1 VSRLSKNKKQQNEN
15 SKYSVY
21 KKKND
26 KAYDT
31 WGTAKKLAKRLK
43 PFRLKLVI
51 VAIAAI
57 VSTAMSILG
66 PRYLGD
72 IIDAIDVQ
80 VQNKLAGNTFEFLDV
95 ARILAKAVAV
105 YAITSVMMY
114 IQHYTMAG
122 VAQRLVYKLRD
133 DVNRKLSLLP
143 LRYYDST
150 TTGEVLSRAVSD
162 LDNINKS
169 LQNNLTQ
176 IITSVITV
184 IGVLAM
190 MLSLNLTM
198 TAVSVAVVPASALIA
213 LLIAGR
219 SKRWFRQQWDRNG
232 ELNGHIE
239 EMYTG
244 HNIIK
249 IFSMEKNAI
258 NEFDD
263 INNELFKVSYK
274 AQFLSGII
282 MPFISFVNNIGYVII
297 CILGGLFVINNSLS
311 LGGITTFITYSKLFS
326 QPFVDL
332 AQIANNLQSTLASAE
347 RVFNLLDEEPET
359 SDKDNEVLKNP
370 EGVIRFEH
378 VDFSYTE
385 DKPLMNDLNLRV
397 NPGQLVAIVGPTGA
411 GKTTIVN
418 LLMRFYD
425 VKGGKI
431 TLDGKDIRTLT
442 RDSLRSA
449 YGMILQDIWL
459 FKGTIRE
466 NIAYGRLDATDEEI
480 IAAAKMARAHHF
492 ISTLSDGY
500 DTVLD
505 ENGTNISQGQ
515 RQLIT
520 IARAVLANPSIL
532 ILDEATSSV
541 DTRTEMQIQ
550 YAMADLMKNRTCF
563 VIAHRL
569 STIRKADTILVIDNG
584 EIVEAGNHQE
594 LLAKKGFYYQLYN
607 S

>member
-1 VSRLSKNKKQQNEN
+1 MSRLSKKGKKQRDF

-21 KKKND
+21 KKKTD

-31 WGTAKKLAKRLK
+31 FGTAKKLAKRLK
-43 PFRLKLVI
+43 PFRLKLVL
-51 VAIAAI
+51 VAIAAA
-57 VSTAMSILG
+57 VSTAMSVLG
-66 PRYLGD
+66 PVYLGNV
-72 IIDAIDVQ
+72 IDAINVQ
-80 VQNKLAGNTFEFLDV
+80 VQNKLAGNAFEFGDI
-95 ARILAKAVAV
+95 ATILIKAIAV
-105 YAITSVMMY
+105 YAVTSLMMY
-114 IQHYTMAG
+114 IQQYTMAG
-122 VAQRLVYKLRD
+122 VAQKLVYTLRT
-133 DVNRKLSLLP
+133 DVNKKLSVLP

-150 TTGEVLSRAVSD
+150 TTGEVLSRVVSD

-184 IGVLAM
+184 VGVLAM
-190 MLSLNLTM
+190 MIHLNVTM
-198 TAVSVAVVPASALIA
+198 TIVSVSIVPSSALIA
-213 LLIAGR
+213 LLIASR
-219 SKRWFRQQWDRNG
+219 SKRWFRRQWDRNG

-249 IFSMEKNAI
+249 IFSMEKNVI
-258 NEFDD
+258 DEFDD
-263 INNELFKVSYK
+263 INNELYKVSFK

-282 MPFISFVNNIGYVII
+282 MPFISFVNNVGYVII
-297 CILGGLFVINNSLS
+297 CVLGGLAVLKNTLS

-332 AQIANNLQSTLASAE
+332 AQIMNNLQSTLASAE
-347 RVFNLLDEEPET
+347 RVFNLLEEEPET
-359 SDKDNEVLKNP
+359 SDEGNEVLMNP
-370 EGVIRFEH
+370 KGVIRFEH
-378 VDFSYTE
+378 VDFSYTPE
-385 DKPLMNDLNLRV
+385 KPLMDDLNLEV
-397 NPGQLVAIVGPTGA
+397 QPGQLVAIVGPTGA

-425 VKGGKI
+425 VNGGRI
-431 TLDGKDIRTLT
+431 TLDGKDIKTLT

-449 YGMILQDIWL
+449 FGMILQDIWL
-459 FKGTIRE
+459 FKGTIRD

-480 IAAAKMARAHHF
+480 VAAAKMARAHHF

-584 EIVEAGNHQE
+584 EIVETGNHQE
-594 LLAKKGFYYQLYN
+594 LLEKKGFYYQLYN

>member
-1 VSRLSKNKKQQNEN
+1 VSRLAKKKKKSEELT
-15 SKYSVY
+15 KYSNY
-21 KKKND
+21 RKKAD
-26 KAYDT
+26 KPTQTLA
-31 WGTAKKLAKRLK
+31 TAKKLAKRLK
-43 PFRLKLVI
+43 PFRWKLLL
-51 VAIAAI
+51 VAVAAA
-57 VSTAMSILG
+57 VSTAMSVLG
-66 PRYLGD
+66 PVYLGE

-80 VQNKLAGNTFEFLDV
+80 VQSKLAGGDFVFIEI
-95 ARILAKAVAV
+95 AKILFKAIFV
-105 YAITSVMMY
+105 YALTSLMMY
-114 IQHYTMAG
+114 IQQYTMAG
-122 VAQRLVYKLRD
+122 VAQKLVYTLRD
-133 DVNRKLSLLP
+133 DVNKKLSILP
-143 LRYYDST
+143 LKYYDST
-150 TTGEVLSRAVSD
+150 TTGEVLSRVVND

-176 IITSVITV
+176 IITSVITIV
-184 IGVLAM
+184 GVLAM
-190 MLSLNLTM
+190 MIHLNLTM

-219 SKRWFRQQWDRNG
+219 SKRWFRRQWDRNG

-249 IFSMEKNAI
+249 IFSMEKNVI
-258 NEFDD
+258 DEFDD
-263 INNELFKVSYK
+263 INNELYKVSFK

-297 CILGGLFVINNSLS
+297 CILGGLFVLNKTLS

-332 AQIANNLQSTLASAE
+332 AQITNNLQSTLASAE
-347 RVFNLLDEEPET
+347 RVFELLEEAEQT
-359 SDKDNEVLKNP
+359 SDEGNEVLENP
-370 EGVIRFEH
+370 KGVIRFEH
-378 VDFSYTE
+378 VDFCYTP
-385 DKPLMNDLNLRV
+385 DKPLMNDLNLEV
-397 NPGQLVAIVGPTGA
+397 QPGQLVAIVGPTGA

-418 LLMRFYD
+418 LLMRFYE
-425 VKGGKI
+425 VNGGRI

-449 YGMILQDIWL
+449 FGMILQDIWL

-492 ISTLSDGY
+492 ISTLADGY

-550 YAMADLMKNRTCF
+550 YAMADLMKNHTCF

-584 EIVEAGNHQE
+584 EIVETGNHEE
-594 LLAKKGFYYQLYN
+594 LLEKKGFYYQLYN

>member
-1 VSRLSKNKKQQNEN
+1 MSRLSKKNKKQNEV
-15 SKYSVY
+15 SKYSIY
-21 KKKND
+21 KKKTD

-43 PFRLKLVI
+43 PYRLKLVL
-51 VAIAAI
+51 VAFAAA
-57 VSTAMSILG
+57 VSTAMSVLG
-66 PRYLGD
+66 PVYLGNV
-72 IIDAIDVQ
+72 IDAINVQ
-80 VQNKLAGNTFEFLDV
+80 VQNKLAGNAFEFKDI
-95 ARILAKAVAV
+95 ATILIKAIAV
-105 YAITSVMMY
+105 YAITSLMMY
-114 IQHYTMAG
+114 IQQYTMAG
-122 VAQRLVYKLRD
+122 VAQKLVYTLRT
-133 DVNRKLSLLP
+133 DVNKKLSILP

-150 TTGEVLSRAVSD
+150 TTGEVLSRVVSD

-176 IITSVITV
+176 IISSVITV
-184 IGVLAM
+184 VGVLAM
-190 MLSLNLTM
+190 MIHLNVTM
-198 TAVSVAVVPASALIA
+198 TIVSVSIVPSSALIA
-213 LLIAGR
+213 LLIASR

-258 NEFDD
+258 SEFDD
-263 INNELFKVSYK
+263 INNELYKVSFR

-282 MPFISFVNNIGYVII
+282 MPFISFVNNVGYVII
-297 CILGGLFVINNSLS
+297 CVMGGLAVLKNTLS

-332 AQIANNLQSTLASAE
+332 AQITNNLQSTLASAE

-359 SDKDNEVLKNP
+359 SDEGNEVLENP
-370 EGVIRFEH
+370 KGVIRFEH
-378 VDFSYTE
+378 VDFSYTDE
-385 DKPLMNDLNLRV
+385 KPLMDDLNLEV
-397 NPGQLVAIVGPTGA
+397 KPGQLVAIVGPTGA

-431 TLDGKDIRTLT
+431 TLDGKDINTLT
-442 RDSLRSA
+442 RDSLRA
-449 YGMILQDIWL
+449 AFGMILQDIWL
-459 FKGTIRE
+459 FKGTIRD

-492 ISTLSDGY
+492 ISTLSEGY

-541 DTRTEMQIQ
+541 DSVRYGRPYEEPHVLR
-550 YAMADLMKNRTCF
+550 Y
-563 VIAHRL
+563 
-569 STIRKADTILVIDNG
+569 STPTFDN
-584 EIVEAGNHQE
+584 
-594 LLAKKGFYYQLYN
+594 KKGGHDSCY
-607 S
+607 

>member
-1 VSRLSKNKKQQNEN
+1 MA
-15 SKYSVY
+15 KYSVY
-21 KKKND
+21 KKKTD

-43 PFRLKLVI
+43 PYWLKLILVG
-51 VAIAAI
+51 IAAA
-57 VSTAMSILG
+57 VSTAMSVLG
-66 PRYLGD
+66 PVYLGNV
-72 IIDAIDVQ
+72 IDAINVQ
-80 VQNKLAGNTFEFLDV
+80 VQNKLAGNAFEFREI
-95 ARILAKAVAV
+95 ATILIKAIAV
-105 YAITSVMMY
+105 YAVTSLMMY
-114 IQHYTMAG
+114 IQQYTMAG
-122 VAQRLVYKLRD
+122 VAQNLVYTLRT
-133 DVNRKLSLLP
+133 DVNKKLSILP

-150 TTGEVLSRAVSD
+150 TTGEVLSRVVSD

-184 IGVLAM
+184 VGVLAM
-190 MLSLNLTM
+190 MIHLNVTM
-198 TAVSVAVVPASALIA
+198 TIVSVSIVPSSALIA
-213 LLIAGR
+213 LLIASR

-258 NEFDD
+258 SEFDD
-263 INNELFKVSYK
+263 INNELYKVSFK

-282 MPFISFVNNIGYVII
+282 MPFISFVNNVGYVII
-297 CILGGLFVINNSLS
+297 CVMGGLAVLKNTLS

-332 AQIANNLQSTLASAE
+332 AQIMNNLQSTLASAE

-359 SDKDNEVLKNP
+359 SDEGNEVLTNP
-370 EGVIRFEH
+370 KGVIRFEH
-378 VDFSYTE
+378 VDFCYTD
-385 DKPLMNDLNLRV
+385 DKPLMDDLNLEV

-425 VKGGKI
+425 VKGGRI
-431 TLDGKDIRTLT
+431 TLDGKDINTLT

-449 YGMILQDIWL
+449 FGMILQDIWL
-459 FKGTIRE
+459 FKGTIRD

-584 EIVEAGNHQE
+584 EIVETGNHQE

>member
-1 VSRLSKNKKQQNEN
+1 MSKKKKNQNEI
-15 SKYSVY
+15 SKYSIY
-21 KKKND
+21 KKKTD

-43 PFRLKLVI
+43 PYWLKLILVGF
-51 VAIAAI
+51 AAA
-57 VSTAMSILG
+57 VSTAMSVLG
-66 PRYLGD
+66 PVYLGNV
-72 IIDAIDVQ
+72 IDAINVQ
-80 VQNKLAGNTFEFLDV
+80 VQNKLAGNAFEFREI
-95 ARILAKAVAV
+95 ATILIKAIAV
-105 YAITSVMMY
+105 YAVTSLMMY
-114 IQHYTMAG
+114 IQQYTMAG
-122 VAQRLVYKLRD
+122 VAQNLVYTLRT
-133 DVNRKLSLLP
+133 DVNKKLSILP

-150 TTGEVLSRAVSD
+150 TTGEVLSRVVND

-184 IGVLAM
+184 VGVLAM
-190 MLSLNLTM
+190 MIHLNVTM
-198 TAVSVAVVPASALIA
+198 TVVSVSVVPSSALIA
-213 LLIAGR
+213 LLIASR

-258 NEFDD
+258 SEFDD
-263 INNELFKVSYK
+263 INNELYKVSFK

-282 MPFISFVNNIGYVII
+282 MPFISFVNNVGYVII
-297 CILGGLFVINNSLS
+297 CVMGGLAVLKNTLS

-332 AQIANNLQSTLASAE
+332 AQIMNNLQSTLASAE

-359 SDKDNEVLKNP
+359 SDEGNEVLTDPK
-370 EGVIRFEH
+370 GVIRFEH
-378 VDFSYTE
+378 VDFCYTE
-385 DKPLMNDLNLRV
+385 DKPLMDDLNLEV
-397 NPGQLVAIVGPTGA
+397 KPGQLVAIVGPTGA

-425 VKGGKI
+425 VKGGRI
-431 TLDGKDIRTLT
+431 TLDGKDINTLT

-449 YGMILQDIWL
+449 FGMILQDIWL
-459 FKGTIRE
+459 FKGTIRD
-466 NIAYGRLDATDEEI
+466 NIAYGRLDATDDEI
-480 IAAAKMARAHHF
+480 ISAAKMARAHHF

-584 EIVEAGNHQE
+584 EIVETGNHKE
-594 LLAKKGFYYQLYN
+594 LLEKKGFYYQLYN

>member
-1 VSRLSKNKKQQNEN
+1 
-15 SKYSVY
+15 
-21 KKKND
+21 
-26 KAYDT
+26 
-31 WGTAKKLAKRLK
+31 
-43 PFRLKLVI
+43 
-51 VAIAAI
+51 
-57 VSTAMSILG
+57 M
-66 PRYLGD
+66 
-72 IIDAIDVQ
+72 
-80 VQNKLAGNTFEFLDV
+80 DV
-95 ARILAKAVAV
+95 ARILVKAVAV
-105 YAITSVMMY
+105 YAVTSVMMY
-114 IQHYTMAG
+114 IQQYTMAG
-122 VAQRLVYKLRD
+122 VAQKIVYTLRD
-133 DVNRKLSLLP
+133 DVNKKLSILP

-150 TTGEVLSRAVSD
+150 TTGEVLSRVVND

-190 MLSLNLTM
+190 MLSINLTM

-219 SKRWFRQQWDRNG
+219 SKRWFRRQWDRNG

-263 INNELFKVSYK
+263 INNELYKVSYK

-282 MPFISFVNNIGYVII
+282 MPFIAFVNNVGYVVI
-297 CILGGLFVINNSLS
+297 CILGGMFVINHTLS

-332 AQIANNLQSTLASAE
+332 AQIMNNLQSTLASAE
-347 RVFNLLDEEPET
+347 RVFNLVDEEAES
-359 SDKDNEVLKNP
+359 SDSSNEVLTNP
-370 EGVIRFEH
+370 KGVIRFEH
-378 VDFSYTE
+378 VDFCYTE
-385 DKPLMNDLNLRV
+385 DKPLMNDLNLEV

-425 VKGGKI
+425 VRGGRI
-431 TLDGKDIRTLT
+431 TFDGKDIRTLT

-459 FKGTIRE
+459 FKGTIRD
-466 NIAYGRLDATDEEI
+466 NIAYGRLDATDDEI

-492 ISTLSDGY
+492 ISTLADGY
-500 DTVLD
+500 DTVLE

-520 IARAVLANPSIL
+520 IARAVLADPSIL

-584 EIVEAGNHQE
+584 EIVETGNHQE
-594 LLAKKGFYYQLYN
+594 LLEKKGFYYQLYN

>member
-1 VSRLSKNKKQQNEN
+1 MSRLGKKKKNDEGIA
-15 SKYSVY
+15 KYSVY
-21 KKKND
+21 KKKTD

-43 PFRLKLVI
+43 PYWLKLILVG
-51 VAIAAI
+51 IAAA
-57 VSTAMSILG
+57 VSTAMSVLG
-66 PRYLGD
+66 PVYLGNV
-72 IIDAIDVQ
+72 IDAINVQ
-80 VQNKLAGNTFEFLDV
+80 VQNKLAGNAFEFREI
-95 ARILAKAVAV
+95 ATILIKAIAV
-105 YAITSVMMY
+105 YAVTSLMMY
-114 IQHYTMAG
+114 IQQYTMAG
-122 VAQRLVYKLRD
+122 VAQNLVYTLRT
-133 DVNRKLSLLP
+133 DVNKKLSILP

-150 TTGEVLSRAVSD
+150 TTGEVLSRVVSD

-184 IGVLAM
+184 VGVLAM
-190 MLSLNLTM
+190 MIHLNVTM
-198 TAVSVAVVPASALIA
+198 TIVSVSIVPSSALIA
-213 LLIAGR
+213 LLIASR

-258 NEFDD
+258 SEFDD
-263 INNELFKVSYK
+263 INNELYKVSFK

-282 MPFISFVNNIGYVII
+282 MPFISFVNNVGYVII
-297 CILGGLFVINNSLS
+297 CVMGGLAVLKNTLS

-332 AQIANNLQSTLASAE
+332 AQIMNNLQSTLASAE

-359 SDKDNEVLKNP
+359 SDEGNEVLTNP
-370 EGVIRFEH
+370 KGVIRFEH
-378 VDFSYTE
+378 VDFCYTD
-385 DKPLMNDLNLRV
+385 DKPLMDDLNLEV

-425 VKGGKI
+425 VKGGRI
-431 TLDGKDIRTLT
+431 TLDGKDINTLT

-449 YGMILQDIWL
+449 FGMILQDIWL
-459 FKGTIRE
+459 FKGTIRD

-584 EIVEAGNHQE
+584 EIVETGNHQE

>member
-1 VSRLSKNKKQQNEN
+1 MSKKKSNQNEN
-15 SKYSVY
+15 SKYSLY
-21 KKKND
+21 KKKTD

-31 WGTAKKLAKRLK
+31 LGTAKKLAKRLK
-43 PFRLKLVI
+43 PFWPKLI
-51 VAIAAI
+51 LVAIAAA
-57 VSTAMSILG
+57 VSTAMSVLG
-66 PRYLGD
+66 PVYLGNV
-72 IIDAIDVQ
+72 IDAINVQ
-80 VQNKLAGNTFEFLDV
+80 VHNKLSGNAFEFREIAV
-95 ARILAKAVAV
+95 ILIKAIAV
-105 YAITSVMMY
+105 YAITSLMMY
-114 IQHYTMAG
+114 IQQYTMAG
-122 VAQRLVYKLRD
+122 VAQKLVYTLRN
-133 DVNRKLSLLP
+133 DVNKKLSILP

-150 TTGEVLSRAVSD
+150 TTGEVLSRVVND

-190 MLSLNLTM
+190 MLHLNLTM

-249 IFSMEKNAI
+249 IFSMEKNAV

-297 CILGGLFVINNSLS
+297 CILGGLFVINKTLS

-332 AQIANNLQSTLASAE
+332 AQIMNNLQSTLASAE
-347 RVFNLLDEEPET
+347 RVFNLVEEEAESSDEG
-359 SDKDNEVLKNP
+359 NEVLTDPK
-370 EGVIRFEH
+370 GVIKFEH
-378 VDFSYTE
+378 VDFCYTE
-385 DKPLMNDLNLRV
+385 DKPLMNDLNLEV
-397 NPGQLVAIVGPTGA
+397 KPGQLVAIVGPTGA

-431 TLDGKDIRTLT
+431 TFDGKDINTLT

-449 YGMILQDIWL
+449 FGMILQDIWL
-459 FKGTIRE
+459 FKGTIRD

-520 IARAVLANPSIL
+520 IARAVLANPSVL

-584 EIVEAGNHQE
+584 EIVETGNHQE
-594 LLAKKGFYYQLYN
+594 LLEKKGFYYQLYN

>member
-1 VSRLSKNKKQQNEN
+1 MGKKKKNDEGIA
-15 SKYSVY
+15 KYSVY
-21 KKKND
+21 KKKTD

-43 PFRLKLVI
+43 PYWLKLILVG
-51 VAIAAI
+51 IAAA
-57 VSTAMSILG
+57 VSTAMSVLG
-66 PRYLGD
+66 PVYLGNV
-72 IIDAIDVQ
+72 IDAINVQ
-80 VQNKLAGNTFEFLDV
+80 VQNKLAGNAFEFREI
-95 ARILAKAVAV
+95 ATILIKAIAV
-105 YAITSVMMY
+105 YAVTSLMMY
-114 IQHYTMAG
+114 IQQYTMAG
-122 VAQRLVYKLRD
+122 VAQNLVYTLRT
-133 DVNRKLSLLP
+133 DVNKKLSILP

-150 TTGEVLSRAVSD
+150 TTGEVLSRVVSD

-184 IGVLAM
+184 VGVLAM
-190 MLSLNLTM
+190 MIHLNVTM
-198 TAVSVAVVPASALIA
+198 TIVSVSIVPSSALIA
-213 LLIAGR
+213 LLIASR

-258 NEFDD
+258 SEFDD
-263 INNELFKVSYK
+263 INNELYKVSFK

-282 MPFISFVNNIGYVII
+282 MPFISFVNNVGYVII
-297 CILGGLFVINNSLS
+297 CVMGGLAVLKNTLS

-332 AQIANNLQSTLASAE
+332 AQIMNNLQSTLASAE

-359 SDKDNEVLKNP
+359 SDEGNEVLTNP
-370 EGVIRFEH
+370 KGVIRFEH
-378 VDFSYTE
+378 VDFCYTD
-385 DKPLMNDLNLRV
+385 DKPLMDDLNLEV

-425 VKGGKI
+425 VKGGRI
-431 TLDGKDIRTLT
+431 TLDGKDINTLT

-449 YGMILQDIWL
+449 FGMILQDIWL
-459 FKGTIRE
+459 FKGTIRD

-584 EIVEAGNHQE
+584 EIVETGNHQE

>member
-1 VSRLSKNKKQQNEN
+1 
-15 SKYSVY
+15 
-21 KKKND
+21 
-26 KAYDT
+26 
-31 WGTAKKLAKRLK
+31 
-43 PFRLKLVI
+43 
-51 VAIAAI
+51 
-57 VSTAMSILG
+57 
-66 PRYLGD
+66 
-72 IIDAIDVQ
+72 
-80 VQNKLAGNTFEFLDV
+80 
-95 ARILAKAVAV
+95 
-105 YAITSVMMY
+105 
-114 IQHYTMAG
+114 MAG
-122 VAQRLVYKLRD
+122 VAQNLVYTLRT
-133 DVNRKLSLLP
+133 DVNKKLSILP
-143 LRYYDST
+143 LRYFDST
-150 TTGEVLSRAVSD
+150 STGEVLSRVVSD

-176 IITSVITV
+176 IISSVITV
-184 IGVLAM
+184 VGVLAM
-190 MLSLNLTM
+190 MIHLNVTM
-198 TAVSVAVVPASALIA
+198 TIVSVAVVPSSALIA
-213 LLIAGR
+213 LLIASR
-219 SKRWFRQQWDRNG
+219 SKRWFRRQWDRNG

-263 INNELFKVSYK
+263 INNELYKVSFR

-282 MPFISFVNNIGYVII
+282 MPFISFVNNVGYVII
-297 CILGGLFVINNSLS
+297 CVLGGLAVLKNTLS

-332 AQIANNLQSTLASAE
+332 AQITNNLQSTLASAE
-347 RVFNLLDEEPET
+347 RVFNLLDEEAET
-359 SDKDNEVLKNP
+359 SDADNEVLENP
-370 EGVIRFEH
+370 KGVIKFEH
-378 VDFSYTE
+378 VDFCYNE
-385 DKPLMNDLNLRV
+385 DKPLMNDLNLEV
-397 NPGQLVAIVGPTGA
+397 KPGQLVAIVGPTGA
-411 GKTTIVN
+411 RKTTIVN

-425 VKGGKI
+425 VKDGKI

-459 FKGTIRE
+459 FKGTIRD

-492 ISTLSDGY
+492 ISTLSEGY

-584 EIVEAGNHQE
+584 EIVETGNHKE
-594 LLAKKGFYYQLYN
+594 LLEKKGFYYQLYN

>member
-1 VSRLSKNKKQQNEN
+1 MSKKKKQQTQ
-15 SKYSVY
+15 STKYSVY
-21 KKKND
+21 KKKTD
-26 KAYDT
+26 RAYDT
-31 WGTAKKLAKRLK
+31 FGTAKKLAKRLK

-51 VAIAAI
+51 VAVAAV

-72 IIDAIDVQ
+72 IIDAIDIQ
-80 VQNKLAGNTFEFLDV
+80 VQSKLAGNAFEFMGV
-95 ARILAKAVAV
+95 ARILVKAVAV
-105 YAITSVMMY
+105 YAVTSVMMY
-114 IQHYTMAG
+114 IQQYTMAG
-122 VAQRLVYKLRD
+122 VAQKIVYTLRD
-133 DVNRKLSLLP
+133 DVNKKLSVLP

-190 MLSLNLTM
+190 MLSINLTM
-198 TAVSVAVVPASALIA
+198 TAVSVSVVPASALIA

-274 AQFLSGII
+274 AQFLSGVI
-282 MPFISFVNNIGYVII
+282 MPFISFVNNIGYVAI
-297 CILGGLFVINNSLS
+297 CILGGVFVINNTLS

-347 RVFNLLDEEPET
+347 RVFDLLDEEPEI
-359 SDKDNEVLKNP
+359 SDEGNEVLEKP
-370 EGVIRFEH
+370 KGIIKFEN
-378 VDFSYTE
+378 VDFRYTD
-385 DKPLMNDLNLRV
+385 DKPLMDGLNLEV
-397 NPGQLVAIVGPTGA
+397 KPGQLVAIVGPTGA
-411 GKTTIVN
+411 GKTTMVN

-425 VKGGKI
+425 VIGGRI

-459 FKGTIRE
+459 FKGTIRD
-466 NIAYGRLDATDEEI
+466 NIAYGRLDATDDEI
-480 IAAAKMARAHHF
+480 VAAAKMARAHHF
-492 ISTLSDGY
+492 ISTLADGY
-500 DTVLD
+500 DTVLE

-520 IARAVLANPSIL
+520 IARAVLADPSIL

-584 EIVEAGNHQE
+584 EIVEAGNHEE